1 MKTVAT
7 LAATLLA
14 LACVLPTDA
23 CGCPPALGVGT
34 VFGVVARADGEAA
47 PGAEVRVE
55 ARLFG
60 CASAEPN
67 ALVDPP
73 TTRTDAAGR
82 YRYELRA
89 ISPSDTACLRLVARA
104 APERSD
110 SAVAAGGRMRLVPSY
125 GTRVRPESLRIDLR
139 LP

>member
-7 LAATLLA
+7 LAITLLA

-23 CGCPPALGVGT
+23 CGCPPALGIGT
-34 VFGVVARADGEAA
+34 VFGVVTRADGAAA
-47 PGAEVRVE
+47 PGAVVRVE
-55 ARLFG
+55 ARVFG

-67 ALVDPP
+67 TLVDPP
-73 TTRTDAAGR
+73 TTRTDAAGH

-89 ISPSDTACLRLVARA
+89 ISPSDTACVHVVARA
-104 APERSD
+104 APERPD
-110 SAVAAGGRMRLVPSY
+110 SAVAAGVRMRLVPSY
-125 GTRVRPESLRIDLR
+125 GTRARPESLQVDLR